1 MPDTNQYF
9 TNNQYFATVATNM
22 ELAIPKAA
30 SSNSSKEAAPCIA
43 IASFELVVDFLN
55 KVKGLDILAAPTV
68 IERITYFQNKEE
80 VLCKIA
86 FIRCSGIKEQVPV
99 DLRTFIKSSILADCW
114 NIAGGQMAIHQ
125 SKVVA
130 L

>member
-1 MPDTNQYF
+1 M
-9 TNNQYFATVATNM
+9 
-22 ELAIPKAA
+22 PKAA
-30 SSNSSKEAAPCIA
+30 SQNSSKEAAPCIA

-68 IERITYFQNKEE
+68 IERIAYFQSKEE